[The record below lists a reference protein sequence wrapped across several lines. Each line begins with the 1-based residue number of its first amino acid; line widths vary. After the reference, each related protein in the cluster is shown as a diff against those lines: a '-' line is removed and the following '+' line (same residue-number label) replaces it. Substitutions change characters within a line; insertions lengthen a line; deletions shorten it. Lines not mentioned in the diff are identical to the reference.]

1 MERSLDNYQIKIL
14 AALFMVIDHVG
25 AIFFPNLEI
34 LRFIGRFSF
43 PLFGWLLV
51 QGEAHTRNVWLYLF
65 RLVLLGVISQ
75 PLYLLNFQGVADYNI
90 LFSLAIG
97 LLCLRATRMQP
108 IVAVFAWVVGVVLA
122 QKLNVD
128 YGGYGIAMIALIG
141 QFKPTGLWWTSW
153 LLLHVITLAISPNL
167 GISQA
172 PVLCAPI
179 FFLIATQERG
189 KRAKWFYLFYP
200 GHLLILLLLQ
210 FLVGMR
216 SSL

>member
-1 MERSLDNYQIKIL
+1 MERSLNNYQIKLL

-65 RLVLLGVISQ
+65 RLLLLGVISQ
-75 PLYLLNFQGVADYNI
+75 PLYLLAFQDVADYNI

-97 LLCLRATRMQP
+97 LVCLRVARNWP
-108 IVAVFAWVVGVVLA
+108 IVGVFAWVGGAALA
-122 QKLNVD
+122 QTLNVD
-128 YGGYGIAMIALIG
+128 YAGYGIAMIALTG
-141 QFKPTGLWWTSW
+141 LFKPTGLWWTGW
-153 LLLHVITLAISPNL
+153 LLLHVATIILNPNL

-179 FFLIATQERG
+179 FFLLATQERG
-189 KRAKWFYLFYP
+189 RRAKWFYLFYP
-200 GHLLILLLLQ
+200 GHLLVLLLVQ
-210 FLVGMR
+210 FLLGMR